1 MINLKN
7 LGISAAIGVCA
18 LLPIS
23 AFAATDSISANVPFA
38 FVVNGRTMPAGA
50 YEVENS
56 ESGAILYI
64 RSSKNAVLVASNPA
78 NAATSTAKPGL
89 VFEKRGETVY
99 LVGVRLNAEGER
111 NLPSP
116 AHPAVQVG
124 TAAALR

>member
-1 MINLKN
+1 MINLKK
-7 LGISAAIGVCA
+7 LGISAAIGVSA

-23 AFAATDSISANVPFA
+23 AFAAIDSITATVPFA

-50 YEVENS
+50 YEVETS

-78 NAATSTAKPGL
+78 SSAISTAKPGL
-89 VFEKRGETVY
+89 VFEKHGQAVY

-111 NLPSP
+111 
-116 AHPAVQVG
+116 A
-124 TAAALR
+124 TLR